1 MQRFHSHLRV
11 CQQADPSPRAV
22 GAPDFRPRSRRF
34 SEMRGALRRRE
45 SDGGGAP
52 SLPAPTIRSPLEN
65 AFHTKRKTAGFLR
78 TRLSC

>member
-34 SEMRGALRRRE
+34 SEMGAASPQGVGRRRRAIPTLEKGGVSRLGAAAPFVSIGRGA
-45 SDGGGAP
+45 A
-52 SLPAPTIRSPLEN
+52 
-65 AFHTKRKTAGFLR
+65 
-78 TRLSC
+78 LSEA